1 MTTRTIEL
9 AVAYAVSMES
19 GSERQG
25 LLTPSVVAAARVVD
39 GVMETVDAASPSEL
53 PEWVK
58 RSKHGATPPKKLDGR
73 WNAAHRTKGKSP
85 FSRRGWLSRRFSLMF
100 ESDDSHLLENHH
112 HWSQLAAGWRR
123 LVGKDAKRDTAGGET
138 ISVAEVSSTSHAG
151 QYLPAV

>member
-1 MTTRTIEL
+1 MKITWHRMTTRTIEL
-9 AVAYAVSMES
+9 AVAYTVSMES

-73 WNAAHRTKGKSP
+73 WNAAHRKKGKSP
-85 FSRRGWLSRRFSLMF
+85 FPRLRMAESSLLFECF
-100 ESDDSHLLENHH
+100 ESDDSHLLESHR
-112 HWSQLAAGWRR
+112 HWSQL
-123 LVGKDAKRDTAGGET
+123 TAG
-138 ISVAEVSSTSHAG
+138 
-151 QYLPAV
+151 